1 MFYQT
6 ERRRAPFLQ
15 LAPMI
20 DVVFLL
26 LIFFMVATTFPNE
39 AGIEIEKPESRTAA
53 PLPKDNLLF
62 AVTQDGRYYY
72 AEREVRPEESEGII
86 RAAVTGNPDVP
97 VIIQIDRRAL
107 TDTLIGFLDLTRRAG
122 ARNTSVAAK
131 PRDE

>member
-39 AGIEIEKPESRTAA
+39 AGIEIEKPESQSTA
-53 PLPKDNLLF
+53 PLLKDNLLF
-62 AVTQDGRYYY
+62 AVTQDGRYFY
-72 AEREVRPEESEGII
+72 AGHAVRPEEAEHII
-86 RAAVTGNPDVP
+86 RAAVSGDPNVP
-97 VIIQIDRRAL
+97 IIVQIDRRAL
-107 TDTLIGFLDLTRRAG
+107 TDTLIGFLVLTRRAG
-122 ARNTSVAAK
+122 AHNTSVAAK